1 MTLYGGLSA
10 VRSFFDKDNI
20 VNMRICI
27 IPGDGI
33 GPEIMTQ
40 AVALLEKTACK
51 FDVAYIWMRWP
62 FLIRPSRMRNST
74 ITS

>member
-40 AVALLEKTACK
+40 AVALLEKTA
-51 FDVAYIWMRWP
+51 VADRK
-62 FLIRPSRMRNST
+62 SVV
-74 ITS
+74 